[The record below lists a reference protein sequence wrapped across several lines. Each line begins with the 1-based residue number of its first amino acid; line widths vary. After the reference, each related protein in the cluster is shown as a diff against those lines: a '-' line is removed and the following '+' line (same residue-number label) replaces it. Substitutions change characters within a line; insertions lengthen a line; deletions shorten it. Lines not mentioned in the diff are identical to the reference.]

1 MEKGFASFNTYIIYP
16 EQILKRISRTAWR
29 KETQMN
35 IKKAACAAAAVLTA
49 LVIGGC
55 SVKVGTNTEIKDD
68 KVVAESTAENTE
80 KIEITYLD

>member
-1 MEKGFASFNTYIIYP
+1 MAN
-16 EQILKRISRTAWR
+16 R

-80 KIEITYLD
+80 KIEITYHDIKK